1 MPKGSTTQPQLDII
15 ELTQE
20 GLDELKAELHELQKD
35 KLPAVIDRVA
45 RAREYGDL
53 AENAEYHNARDEQ
66 QLVEA
71 RIEEIET
78 IINKA
83 KVVQLTKSTQKVG
96 MGSTVQI
103 VETSNAKNKIT
114 VTIVGEFEA
123 DPVVGKVSSVSP
135 LGKAL
140 ASRKKGD
147 EVTVQAPAG
156 ATTYIIKSIE

>member
-1 MPKGSTTQPQLDII
+1 MSNGSTTTIDFI

-20 GLDELKAELHELQKD
+20 GLDELQAELKELETT
-35 KLPAVIDRVA
+35 KLPAVIERVA

-71 RIEEIET
+71 RIEEIQA
-78 IINKA
+78 IIAKS
-83 KVVQLTKSTQKVG
+83 KVVKHTKSTVKVG
-96 MGSTVQI
+96 MGSTVEI
-103 VETSNAKNKIT
+103 AETENKKNKMK

-123 DPVVGKVSSVSP
+123 EPLDGKVSSVSP

-140 ASRKKGD
+140 VNRKKGD
-147 EVTVQAPAG
+147 EVTVAAPAG
-156 ATTYIIKSIE
+156 ARSYVIVSIE

>member
-1 MPKGSTTQPQLDII
+1 MVNGSNTQPVVDFV

-20 GLDELKAELHELQKD
+20 GLNDLKAELAELQNTRI
-35 KLPAVIDRVA
+35 PAIIERVA

-66 QLVEA
+66 QLLEA
-71 RIEEIET
+71 RIEEIEI

-83 KVVQLTKSTQKVG
+83 KIVQNTRSTQKVG
-96 MGSTVQI
+96 MGSQ
-103 VETSNAKNKIT
+103 VEILEKGAKKPFT

-123 DPVVGKVSSVSP
+123 DPTAWKVSSVSP

-140 ASRKKGD
+140 HGRKKGE

-156 ATTYIIKSIE
+156 ATVYTIKSIE

>member
-1 MPKGSTTQPQLDII
+1 MSNGTTTQLAVDFI

-20 GLDELKAELHELQKD
+20 GLDELKSELGELQQT
-35 KLPAVIDRVA
+35 KLPAIIERVA

-66 QLVEA
+66 QLIEA
-71 RIEEIET
+71 RIEEIEA

-83 KVVQLTKSTQKVG
+83 RVVQQTKSTQKVG
-96 MGSTVQI
+96 MGSTVEIQPQGSKKTMK
-103 VETSNAKNKIT
+103 V
-114 VTIVGEFEA
+114 VIVGEFEA
-123 DPVVGKVSSVSP
+123 DLTSNKVSSVSP

-140 ASRKKGD
+140 HGRKKGD

-156 ATTYIIKSIE
+156 ATSYTINSIE

>member
-1 MPKGSTTQPQLDII
+1 MSNGSTTQPNDFI

-20 GLDELKAELHELQKD
+20 GLEELKTELAELKQQ
-35 KLPAVIDRVA
+35 KLPSIIERVA

-53 AENAEYHNARDEQ
+53 SENAEYHNARDEQ
-66 QLVEA
+66 QLIEA

-83 KVVQLTKSTQKVG
+83 RIIQQTKSTQKVG
-96 MGSTVQI
+96 MGSTVEIQ
-103 VETSNAKNKIT
+103 ETGSKKST
-114 VTIVGEFEA
+114 KVTIVGEFEA
-123 DPVVGKVSSVSP
+123 DFAASKVSSVSP

-140 ASRKKGD
+140 HGRKKGD

-156 ATTYIIKSIE
+156 ATAYTIISIE